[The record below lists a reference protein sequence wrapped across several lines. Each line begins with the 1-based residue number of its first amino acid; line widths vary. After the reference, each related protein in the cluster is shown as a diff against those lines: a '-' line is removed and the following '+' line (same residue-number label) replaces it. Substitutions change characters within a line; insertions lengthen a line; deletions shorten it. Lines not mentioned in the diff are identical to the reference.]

1 MEMFSSLKT
10 SDGKTIVFRL
20 PHNEDLLESIR
31 KAVEEEKVE
40 AGIFWI
46 IGAVKRAEV
55 SFYVQAEKRYLK
67 HCFDKPMEILACIG
81 NVSKLKGETLIHAH
95 IVLGD
100 SEGRAYG
107 GHLERG
113 TIIFSAEMFLVKLEG
128 LTLNREYDE
137 VTGLNLFKL

>member
-1 MEMFSSLKT
+1 
-10 SDGKTIVFRL
+10 
-20 PHNEDLLESIR
+20 
-31 KAVEEEKVE
+31 
-40 AGIFWI
+40 
-46 IGAVKRAEV
+46 
-55 SFYVQAEKRYLK
+55 
-67 HCFDKPMEILACIG
+67 MEILACIG